1 MGGEVCGR
9 DASSGRQGGTKG
21 ARVSLRRT
29 SVWGRA
35 RQICSSSPLW
45 DIQRGMCHGSHAP
58 NNASGEAVN
67 TALEGTLARH
77 KVGRMAEELIMVVE
91 DE

>member
-1 MGGEVCGR
+1 
-9 DASSGRQGGTKG
+9 
-21 ARVSLRRT
+21 
-29 SVWGRA
+29 
-35 RQICSSSPLW
+35 
-45 DIQRGMCHGSHAP
+45 MCHGSHAP